1 MSLLSLSLSFLNF
14 LTKLKRTREF
24 FFSSFGTKFLMSP
37 QQREFRTPV
46 FFSFSRQSLFS
57 VVRHN
62 HSYSLCPFCIVS
74 IRESRSLVLP
84 VSFLRLRCCFP
95 SSFLSFLFSFFSA
108 DHSKRSI
115 FSLFHSLFLFFNSF
129 HPVLSCRVWTEKKRW
144 QSGGAARMRRAEKAT
159 LTLYPACTANTWA
172 LTQQTRRDREKTFGD
187 HY

>member
-57 VVRHN
+57 VVRHS

-95 SSFLSFLFSFFSA
+95 SSFLSFLFYFFFPPITPNVPSSLFFILFFYSSTLFIPFCLVA
-108 DHSKRSI
+108 FERKRSDGN
-115 FSLFHSLFLFFNSF
+115 L
-129 HPVLSCRVWTEKKRW
+129 
-144 QSGGAARMRRAEKAT
+144 AE
-159 LTLYPACTANTWA
+159 P
-172 LTQQTRRDREKTFGD
+172 RE
-187 HY
+187 